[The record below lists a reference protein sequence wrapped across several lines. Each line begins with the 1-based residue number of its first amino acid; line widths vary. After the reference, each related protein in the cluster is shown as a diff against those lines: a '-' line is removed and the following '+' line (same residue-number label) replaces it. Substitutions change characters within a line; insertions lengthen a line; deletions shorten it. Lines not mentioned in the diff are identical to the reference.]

1 MFSLTSVQ
9 PVLSAALED
18 GLKSIVEVTS
28 SEWLKVV
35 IGLIVGLVFFM
46 FGMNVMSGNLEKMSG
61 GKLERTLK
69 TATASP
75 WISIFLGAAITIAVQ
90 SSSATTVM
98 LVGLV
103 NSGLMTMSQTLY
115 VIYGANIGTTFT
127 SWILSMS
134 GIESDNIGI
143 LMLKPENFAPI
154 LALLGT
160 VMVMMSKKDQRKSI
174 GTVLIGFAVLI
185 YGMEMMGDAVKPL
198 SEVQE
203 FRALLL
209 QYDNPL
215 LLLLISTVFTGVIQ
229 SSAATIGI
237 VQTFAMTGVITNGMS
252 IPLVMGANIGT
263 CVTSLLS
270 SIGTNRN
277 AKRVVVLHTAMNLIG
292 TLVWLPA
299 FMLFDYLLPDT
310 GAIHTFL
317 NSSEEASAFAVAV
330 CHSVFNVLTAALLLP
345 MGKWMEKLAHLVVR
359 DKEDEPVQKGTF
371 LDERLLNS
379 PSVAVSESNVA
390 TVGMCALAHINV
402 VRAINLFAQYDENV
416 VEEIRA
422 AEKRLDADEDK
433 LGTYLVQLSSR
444 SLSEKDSQVVSKML
458 HAIGNFERL
467 GDHALNLTG
476 SAKEMHEKGLSFTDE
491 AKAELGVLVAAIR
504 EILDITDRAYSDN
517 DPVLAAQVEPLEQV
531 IDDLIAKIRSNHIR
545 RLRKG
550 GCSIEMGFVLSDAL
564 TNFER
569 VSDHCSNVAVAI
581 IETEHN
587 AYDIHNYLHGI
598 KHGNEEFIQSF
609 QEYSNK
615 YSLA

>member
-1 MFSLTSVQ
+1 M
-9 PVLSAALED
+9 
-18 GLKSIVEVTS
+18 SIVDMRPDD
-28 SEWLKVV
+28 WLSIV

-69 TATASP
+69 TATANP
-75 WISIFLGAAITIAVQ
+75 FISILLGAAITIAVQ

-134 GIESDNIGI
+134 GIESDNIGV
-143 LMLKPENFAPI
+143 LMLKPENFAPV
-154 LALLGT
+154 LALIGT
-160 VMVMMSKKDQRKSI
+160 IMVMMSKKDQRKSI

-198 SEVQE
+198 AELQE
-203 FRALLL
+203 FRDLLMR
-209 QYDNPL
+209 YDNPL
-215 LLLLISTVFTGVIQ
+215 LLLLVSTVFTGVIQ

-237 VQTFAMTGVITNGMS
+237 VQNFAMTGVITNGMS

-270 SIGTNRN
+270 SVGTNRN

-292 TLVWLPA
+292 TLVWLPV
-299 FMLFDYLLPDT
+299 FILLNSMLAKD
-310 GAIHTFL
+310 GAIYAYL
-317 NSSEEASAFAVAV
+317 NTGEQASAFAVAV
-330 CHSVFNVLTAALLLP
+330 CHSIFNVLTAALLLP
-345 MGKWMEKLAHLVVR
+345 MGKWMEKLACLVIRGEEETV
-359 DKEDEPVQKGTF
+359 KKGLF

-379 PSVAVSESNVA
+379 PSVAVSESNAA
-390 TVGMCALAHINV
+390 TISMCALAHINV
-402 VRAINLFAQYDENV
+402 VRAIGLFDKYDENT

-422 AEKRLDADEDK
+422 AEKALDQDEDK
-433 LGTYLVQLSSR
+433 LSTYLVQLSSR

-476 SAKEMHEKGLSFTDE
+476 SAKELFDKGLAFTDE
-491 AKAELGVLVAAIR
+491 AKTELSVLMDAIR
-504 EILDITDRAYSDN
+504 EIMDITDRAYAEN
-517 DPVLAAQVEPLEQV
+517 DAVLAAQVEPLEQV
-531 IDDLIAKIRSNHIR
+531 IDDLIAGIRSNHVR
-545 RLRKG
+545 RLRHG
-550 GCSIEMGFVLSDAL
+550 ECSIEMGFVLSDAL

-587 AYDIHNYLHGI
+587 AYDIHNYLHGV
-598 KHGNEEFIQSF
+598 KHGNEDFDRSYEA
-609 QEYSNK
+609 YSAK
-615 YSLA
+615 YQLA

>member
-1 MFSLTSVQ
+1 M
-9 PVLSAALED
+9 PAAD
-18 GLKSIVEVTS
+18 V
-28 SEWLKVV
+28 LKVI

-46 FGMNVMSGNLEKMSG
+46 FGMNVMSSNLEKMSG

-69 TATASP
+69 TATANP
-75 WISIFLGAAITIAVQ
+75 FISILLGAAITIAVQ

-134 GIESDNIGI
+134 GIQSDNIAI
-143 LMLKPENFAPI
+143 LMLKPENFAPV
-154 LALLGT
+154 LALIGT
-160 VMVMMSKKDQRKSI
+160 VMMMSKKDQKKSI
-174 GTVLIGFAVLI
+174 GTILIGFAVLI

-198 SEVQE
+198 SELPE
-203 FRALLL
+203 FKALLIR
-209 QYDNPL
+209 YSSPVI
-215 LLLLISTVFTGVIQ
+215 LLLISTLFTGVIQ

-237 VQTFAMTGVITNGMS
+237 VQTFAMTGVITNAMS

-263 CVTSLLS
+263 CITSLLS

-277 AKRVVVLHTAMNLIG
+277 AKRVVVLHTAMNIIG
-292 TLVWLPA
+292 TAVWLPA
-299 FMLFDYLLPDT
+299 FMLFDSLLPDQS
-310 GAIHTFL
+310 AVSAFL
-317 NSSEEASAFAVAV
+317 HSSEQASAFAVAI
-330 CHSVFNVLTAALLLP
+330 CHSIFNVLTAALLLP
-345 MGKWMEKLAHLVVR
+345 MGKWMEKLACAVVR
-359 DKEDEPVQKGTF
+359 DGKEEPKRKGLF
-371 LDERLLNS
+371 LDQRLLNS
-379 PSVAVSESNVA
+379 PSVAVSESNSA
-390 TVGMCALAHINV
+390 TVGMCALARQNV
-402 VRAINLFAQYDENV
+402 IRAIGLFGEYDEDV

-422 AEKRLDADEDK
+422 AEKTLDEDEDK
-433 LGTYLVQLSSR
+433 LSTYLVQLSSR

-476 SAKEMHEKGLSFTDE
+476 SAKELHDKGLAFTAE
-491 AKAELGVLVAAIR
+491 AKEELTVLVEAIR
-504 EILDITDRAYSDN
+504 EILDITDRAYAEN
-517 DPVLAAQVEPLEQV
+517 NVELAAQVEPLEEV
-531 IDDLIAKIRSNHIR
+531 IDNLIAEIRSHHVR
-545 RLRKG
+545 RLRHG
-550 GCSIEMGFVLSDAL
+550 ECSIEMGFVLSDAL

-587 AYDIHNYLHGI
+587 AYDIHNYLRGV
-598 KHGNEEFIQSF
+598 KHNNEDFVQAFNMYTE
-609 QEYSNK
+609 K

>member
-1 MFSLTSVQ
+1 MITLANVQ
-9 PVLSAALED
+9 PALEE
-18 GLKSIVEVTS
+18 GLKSIIDMTS
-28 SEWLKVV
+28 AEWLKVV

-69 TATASP
+69 TATANP
-75 WISIFLGAAITIAVQ
+75 FISILLGAAITIAVQ

-103 NSGLMTMSQTLY
+103 NSGLMTMSQTLFI
-115 VIYGANIGTTFT
+115 IYGANIGTTFT

-134 GIESDNIGI
+134 GIESDNLGV
-143 LMLKPENFAPI
+143 LMLKPENFAPV
-154 LALLGT
+154 LALIGT

-198 SEVQE
+198 AELHE
-203 FRALLL
+203 FRDLLMR
-209 QYDNPL
+209 YDNPL
-215 LLLLISTVFTGVIQ
+215 LLLLISTIFTGVIQ

-237 VQTFAMTGVITNGMS
+237 VQNFAMAGVITNGMS

-292 TLVWLPA
+292 TLVWLPVYIL
-299 FMLFDYLLPDT
+299 FNSMLSPD
-310 GAIHTFL
+310 GAIYAFL
-317 NSSEEASAFAVAV
+317 NTGEQASAFAVAV
-330 CHSVFNVLTAALLLP
+330 CHSIFNVLTAALLLP
-345 MGKWMEKLAHLVVR
+345 MGKWMEKLACLIVR
-359 DKEDEPVQKGTF
+359 GKDEPKSKGLF

-379 PSVAVSESNVA
+379 PSVAVSECNGA
-390 TVGMCALAHINV
+390 TISMCALAHINV
-402 VRAINLFAQYDENV
+402 VRAIGLFDKYDENT

-422 AEKRLDADEDK
+422 AEKALDEDEDK
-433 LGTYLVQLSSR
+433 LSTYLVQLSSR

-467 GDHALNLTG
+467 GDHALNITG
-476 SAKEMHEKGLSFTDE
+476 SAKELFDKGLSFTDE
-491 AKAELGVLVAAIR
+491 AKAELGVLMDAIR
-504 EILDITDRAYSDN
+504 SIMDITDRAYAEN
-517 DPVLAAQVEPLEQV
+517 DATLAWQVEPLEQV

-545 RLRKG
+545 RLRHG
-550 GCSIEMGFVLSDAL
+550 ECSIEMGFVLSDAL

-587 AYDIHNYLHGI
+587 AYDIHSYLRGV
-598 KHGNEEFIQSF
+598 KHDNEEFVDAYKA
-609 QEYSNK
+609 YSEQYK
-615 YSLA
+615 LA

>member
-1 MFSLTSVQ
+1 MLFN
-9 PVLSAALED
+9 
-18 GLKSIVEVTS
+18 
-28 SEWLKVV
+28 V
-35 IGLIVGLVFFM
+35 IIPMIGGLVFFM

-69 TATASP
+69 TATANP
-75 WISIFLGAAITIAVQ
+75 FISILLGAAITIAVQ

-134 GIESDNIGI
+134 GIESDNIAI
-143 LMLKPENFAPI
+143 LMLKPENFAPV
-154 LALLGT
+154 LALIGT
-160 VMVMMSKKDQRKSI
+160 IMVMMSKKDQRKSI

-185 YGMEMMGDAVKPL
+185 YGMEMMGDAVGPL
-198 SEVQE
+198 SELKE
-203 FRALLL
+203 FGDLVLN
-209 QYDNPL
+209 YSNPF
-215 LLLLISTVFTGVIQ
+215 LLLLISTIFTGIIQ

-237 VQTFAMTGVITNGMS
+237 VQTFAMSGAITNAMS

-292 TLVWLPA
+292 TLVWLPV
-299 FMLFDYLLPDT
+299 FVLFNSLLT
-310 GAIHTFL
+310 EGGAIWNFL
-317 NSSEEASAFAVAV
+317 NSYDAASAFAVAV
-330 CHSVFNVLTAALLLP
+330 CHSIFNVVTAALLLP
-345 MGKWMEKLAHLVVR
+345 MGKWMEKLAKIIIK
-359 DKEDEPVQKGTF
+359 DGKDEPKHKGLF

-379 PSVAVSESNVA
+379 PSVAVSESNAA
-390 TVGMCALAHINV
+390 TVSMCALAHQNV
-402 VRAINLFAQYDENV
+402 VRAIGLFGKYDEDI

-422 AEKRLDADEDK
+422 AEKVLDQDEDK

-476 SAKEMHEKGLSFTDE
+476 SAKELHEKGLSFTDE
-491 AKAELGVLVAAIR
+491 AKKELTVLINAIR
-504 EILDITDRAYSDN
+504 EILDITDRAYAEN
-517 DPVLAAQVEPLEQV
+517 DIALAEQIEPLEQV
-531 IDDLIAKIRSNHIR
+531 IDDLISTIRSHHVR
-545 RLRKG
+545 RLRHG
-550 GCSIEMGFVLSDAL
+550 ECSIEMGFVLSDAL

-581 IETEHN
+581 IETVNN
-587 AYDIHNYLHGI
+587 AYDIHNYLRGV
-598 KHGNEEFIQSF
+598 KHNSEDFTKSYAD
-609 QEYSNK
+609 YSAK

>member
-1 MFSLTSVQ
+1 MFSWTSVQ
-9 PVLSAALED
+9 PVLSAALDD

-28 SEWLKVV
+28 SEWLKVI
-35 IGLIVGLVFFM
+35 IGLMVGLVFFM

-98 LVGLV
+98 QVGLV

-143 LMLKPENFAPI
+143 LMLKPENFAPV

-277 AKRVVVLHTAMNLIG
+277 AKRVVALHTAMNLIG
-292 TLVWLPA
+292 TMVWLPVY
-299 FMLFDYLLPDT
+299 MLFNYLLPDT
-310 GAIHTFL
+310 GAIHAFL

-345 MGKWMEKLAHLVVR
+345 MGKWMEKLAHMVVR
-359 DKEDEPVQKGTF
+359 DKDDEPMHKGTF

-379 PSVAVSESNVA
+379 PSVAVSESNAA
-390 TVGMCALAHINV
+390 TVAMCALAHINV
-402 VRAINLFAQYDENV
+402 ARAINLFERYDENV
-416 VEEIRA
+416 VEEIRF
-422 AEKRLDADEDK
+422 AEKRLDEDEDK

-476 SAKEMHEKGLSFTDE
+476 SAKELHDKGLSFTDE
-491 AKAELGVLVAAIR
+491 AKEELTVLVAAIR

-517 DPVLAAQVEPLEQV
+517 NPVLATQVEPLEQV

-569 VSDHCSNVAVAI
+569 ISDHCSNVAVAI

-587 AYDIHNYLHGI
+587 AYDIHNYLHGV
-598 KHGNEEFIQSF
+598 KHNSKEFAQAYTAYTS
-609 QEYSNK
+609 K

>member
-1 MFSLTSVQ
+1 MI
-9 PVLSAALED
+9 ALAHIMPTLNAGVAD
-18 GLKSIVEVTS
+18 GLRSIVDVTS
-28 SEWLKVV
+28 AEWLKII
-35 IGLIVGLVFFM
+35 IGLIIGLVFFM

-69 TATASP
+69 TATSNP
-75 WISIFLGAAITIAVQ
+75 LISIFLGAAITIAVQ

-134 GIESDNIGI
+134 GIESDNLGI
-143 LMLKPENFAPI
+143 LMLKPENFAPV
-154 LALLGT
+154 LALIGT

-198 SEVQE
+198 AEMQE
-203 FRALLL
+203 FRDLLMR
-209 QYDNPL
+209 YDNPM
-215 LLLLISTVFTGVIQ
+215 LLLLISTVFTGIIQ

-237 VQTFAMTGVITNGMS
+237 VQNFAMAGVITNGMS

-277 AKRVVVLHTAMNLIG
+277 AKRVVALHTAMNLIG
-292 TLVWLPA
+292 TLVWLPV
-299 FMLFDYLLPDT
+299 FIIFNSLLPAN
-310 GAIHTFL
+310 GEIYAFL
-317 NSSEEASAFAVAV
+317 NTGEQASAFAVAV
-330 CHSVFNVLTAALLLP
+330 CHSIFNVLTAALLLP
-345 MGKWMEKLAHLVVR
+345 MGKWMEKLACIIIR
-359 DKEDEPVQKGTF
+359 DKEGEETPKGLF

-379 PSVAVSESNVA
+379 PSVAVSESNAA
-390 TVGMCALAHINV
+390 TISMCALAHINV
-402 VRAINLFAQYDENV
+402 VRSLGLFDKYDENT

-422 AEKRLDADEDK
+422 AEKALDEDEDK
-433 LGTYLVQLSSR
+433 LSTYLVQLSSR

-476 SAKEMHEKGLSFTDE
+476 SAKELFDKGLSFTAE
-491 AKAELGVLVAAIR
+491 AKAELAVLMEAIR
-504 EILDITDRAYSDN
+504 EIMDLTDRAYAEN
-517 DPVLAAQVEPLEQV
+517 DAVLAAQVEPLEQV
-531 IDDLIAKIRSNHIR
+531 IDDLIAGIRSNHVR
-545 RLRKG
+545 RLRHG
-550 GCSIEMGFVLSDAL
+550 ECSIEMGFVLSDAL

-587 AYDIHNYLHGI
+587 AYDIHSYLHGV
-598 KHGNEEFIQSF
+598 KHGNEDFKQSY
-609 QEYSNK
+609 EAYSAK

>member
-1 MFSLTSVQ
+1 MM
-9 PVLSAALED
+9 
-18 GLKSIVEVTS
+18 SIVDMQPND
-28 SEWLKVV
+28 WLSII

-69 TATASP
+69 TATANP
-75 WISIFLGAAITIAVQ
+75 VISILLGAAITIAVQ

-143 LMLKPENFAPI
+143 LMLKPANFAPV
-154 LALLGT
+154 LALIGT
-160 VMVMMSKKDQRKSI
+160 IMLMVTKKDQRKSI
-174 GTVLIGFAVLI
+174 GTILIGFAVLI
-185 YGMEMMGDAVKPL
+185 YGMEMMGDAVGPL
-198 SEVQE
+198 SELKE
-203 FRALLL
+203 FGDLVLR
-209 QYDNPL
+209 YSDPL
-215 LLLLISTVFTGVIQ
+215 VLLLISTVFTGIIQ

-237 VQTFAMTGVITNGMS
+237 VQTFAMNGAITNYMS
-252 IPLVMGANIGT
+252 VPLVMGANIGT
-263 CVTSLLS
+263 CVTSLIS

-292 TLVWLPA
+292 TLVWLPVL
-299 FMLFDYLLPDT
+299 MLFN
-310 GAIHTFL
+310 TFL
-317 NSSEEASAFAVAV
+317 SEGGFIYTFLHDYAKADAFAVAV
-330 CHSVFNVLTAALLLP
+330 CHSIFNVLTAALLLP
-345 MGKWMEKLAHLVVR
+345 FGKLMEKMAHFVIR
-359 DKEDEPVQKGTF
+359 DKDDEPVKKGLF

-379 PSVAVSESNVA
+379 PSVAVSESNAA
-390 TVGMCALAHINV
+390 TISMCALAHINV
-402 VRAINLFAQYDENV
+402 VRAIGLFDQYNEDT

-422 AEKRLDADEDK
+422 AEKMLDQDEDK
-433 LGTYLVQLSSR
+433 LSTYLVQLSSR

-476 SAKEMHEKGLSFTDE
+476 GARELHEKGLSFTAE
-491 AKAELGVLVAAIR
+491 AKAELAVLMDAIR
-504 EILDITDRAYSDN
+504 EIMDITDRAYAEN
-517 DPVLAAQVEPLEQV
+517 DAVLAAQVEPLEQV
-531 IDDLIAKIRSNHIR
+531 IDDLIARIRSHHVR
-545 RLRKG
+545 RLRHG
-550 GCSIEMGFVLSDAL
+550 ECSIEMGFVLSDAL

-587 AYDIHNYLHGI
+587 AYDIHSYLHGV
-598 KHGNEEFIQSF
+598 KHGNEDFKQSY
-609 QEYSNK
+609 EAYSAK
-615 YSLA
+615 YQLA

>member
-1 MFSLTSVQ
+1 MPISITDMQASDW
-9 PVLSAALED
+9 LS
-18 GLKSIVEVTS
+18 II
-28 SEWLKVV
+28 

-69 TATASP
+69 TATSNP
-75 WISIFLGAAITIAVQ
+75 FISILLGAAITIAVQ

-134 GIESDNIGI
+134 GIESGNIGI
-143 LMLKPENFAPI
+143 LMLKPENFAPV
-154 LALLGT
+154 LALIGT
-160 VMVMMSKKDQRKSI
+160 IMVMMSKKDQRKSI
-174 GTVLIGFAVLI
+174 GTVFIGFAVLI
-185 YGMEMMGDAVKPL
+185 YGMEMMGDAVGPL
-198 SEVQE
+198 SELKE
-203 FRALLL
+203 FGDMVTR
-209 QYDNPL
+209 YSNPL
-215 LLLLISTVFTGVIQ
+215 LLLLISTIFTGIIQ

-237 VQTFAMTGVITNGMS
+237 VQTFAMSGAITNAMS

-277 AKRVVVLHTAMNLIG
+277 AKRVVILHFAMNFIG
-292 TLVWLPA
+292 TVVWLPA
-299 FMLFDYLLPDT
+299 FMLFDALLLSEG
-310 GAIHTFL
+310 GAIYGFL
-317 NSSEEASAFAVAV
+317 HDYGQASAFAVAV
-330 CHSVFNVLTAALLLP
+330 CHSIFNVLTAALLLP
-345 MGKWMEKLAHLVVR
+345 MGKLMEKLAKLVIP
-359 DKEDEPVQKGTF
+359 DGKEEKKPRGVF

-379 PSVAVSESNVA
+379 PSVAVSESNAA
-390 TVGMCALAHINV
+390 TVGMCALAHQNV
-402 VRAINLFAQYDENV
+402 LRSLALFDKYDENI

-422 AEKRLDADEDK
+422 DEKTLDEDEDK

-444 SLSEKDSQVVSKML
+444 SVSEKDSQVVSKML

-476 SAKEMHEKGLSFTDE
+476 SAKELFEKGLSFSE
-491 AKAELGVLVAAIR
+491 GAKAELNVLADAIR
-504 EILDITDRAYSDN
+504 EILEITDRAYADN
-517 DPVLAAQVEPLEQV
+517 DVALAAQVEPLEQV
-531 IDDLIAKIRSNHIR
+531 IDDLIAQIRSNHIR
-545 RLRKG
+545 RLRQG
-550 GCSIEMGFVLSDAL
+550 ECSIEMGFVLSDAL
-564 TNFER
+564 TNLER

-587 AYDIHNYLHGI
+587 AYDVHSYLRGV
-598 KHGNEEFIQSF
+598 KHDSEDFAEAFKKYAAQ
-609 QEYSNK
+609 

>member
-1 MFSLTSVQ
+1 MPTSFALFEGQ
-9 PVLSAALED
+9 HWLS
-18 GLKSIVEVTS
+18 II
-28 SEWLKVV
+28 

-69 TATASP
+69 SATSNP
-75 WISIFLGAAITIAVQ
+75 FISIFLGAAITIAVQ

-134 GIESDNIGI
+134 GIESGNVGI
-143 LMLKPENFAPI
+143 LMLKPENFAPV
-154 LALLGT
+154 LALIGT
-160 VMVMMSKKDQRKSI
+160 IMLMVSKKDQKKSI
-174 GTVLIGFAVLI
+174 GTILIGFAVLI
-185 YGMEMMGDAVKPL
+185 YGMEMMGDAVGGL
-198 SEVQE
+198 SDVQE
-203 FRALLL
+203 FQAILTA
-209 QYDNPL
+209 YNNPL
-215 LLLLISTVFTGVIQ
+215 LLLLISTVFTGIIQ

-237 VQTFAMTGVITNGMS
+237 VQTFAMNGAISNYMS

-263 CVTSLLS
+263 CVTSLIS

-277 AKRVVVLHTAMNLIG
+277 AKRVVVLHFAMNLIG
-292 TLVWLPA
+292 TVVWLPM
-299 FMLFDYLLPDT
+299 FVLFNSLLT
-310 GAIHTFL
+310 EGGAIYNFL
-317 NSSEEASAFAVAV
+317 NDNSQASAFAVAI
-330 CHSVFNVLTAALLLP
+330 CHSIFNVLTAALLLP
-345 MGKWMEKLAHLVVR
+345 FGKWMEKLACLVIR
-359 DKEDEPVQKGTF
+359 DGKDEPKNEGLF

-379 PSVAVSESNVA
+379 PSVAVSESNAA
-390 TVGMCALAHINV
+390 TISMCALAHQNV
-402 VRAINLFAQYDENV
+402 VRAIGLFDKYDEDV
-416 VEEIRA
+416 VERIRTD
-422 AEKRLDADEDK
+422 EKVLDTDEDK

-476 SAKEMHEKGLSFTDE
+476 SAKELHEKGLSFTDE
-491 AKAELGVLVAAIR
+491 AKKELAVLVGAIR
-504 EILDITDRAYSDN
+504 EILDITDRAYADN
-517 DPVLAAQVEPLEQV
+517 DAVLAAQVEPLEQV

-545 RLRKG
+545 RLRHG
-550 GCSIEMGFVLSDAL
+550 ECSIEMGFVLSDAL

-587 AYDIHNYLHGI
+587 AYDIHSYLHGI
-598 KHGNEEFIQSF
+598 KHHNEDFVQAF
-609 QEYSNK
+609 DMYSDK

>member
-1 MFSLTSVQ
+1 MSIADMQ
-9 PVLSAALED
+9 PNNWLS
-18 GLKSIVEVTS
+18 II
-28 SEWLKVV
+28 

-69 TATASP
+69 TATANP
-75 WISIFLGAAITIAVQ
+75 VISILLGAAITIAVQ

-143 LMLKPENFAPI
+143 LMLKPANFAPV
-154 LALLGT
+154 LALVGT
-160 VMVMMSKKDQRKSI
+160 IMLMVTKKDQRKSI
-174 GTVLIGFAVLI
+174 GTILIGFAVLI
-185 YGMEMMGDAVKPL
+185 YGMEMMGDAVGPL
-198 SEVQE
+198 SELKE
-203 FRALLL
+203 FGDLVLR
-209 QYDNPL
+209 YSDPL
-215 LLLLISTVFTGVIQ
+215 VLLLISTVFTGIVQ

-237 VQTFAMTGVITNGMS
+237 VQTFAMNGAITNYMS
-252 IPLVMGANIGT
+252 VPLVMGANIGT
-263 CVTSLLS
+263 CVTSLIS

-292 TLVWLPA
+292 TLVWLPVL
-299 FMLFDYLLPDT
+299 MLFN
-310 GAIHTFL
+310 TFL
-317 NSSEEASAFAVAV
+317 SEGGFIYTFLHDYAKADAFAVAV
-330 CHSVFNVLTAALLLP
+330 CHSIFNVLTAALLLP
-345 MGKWMEKLAHLVVR
+345 FGKLMEKMAHFVIR
-359 DKEDEPVQKGTF
+359 DKDDEPVKKGLF

-379 PSVAVSESNVA
+379 PSVAVSESNAA
-390 TVGMCALAHINV
+390 TISMCALAHINV
-402 VRAINLFAQYDENV
+402 VRAIGLFDQYNEDT

-422 AEKRLDADEDK
+422 AEKMLDQDEDK
-433 LGTYLVQLSSR
+433 LSTYLVQLSSR

-476 SAKEMHEKGLSFTDE
+476 GARELHEKGLSFTAE
-491 AKAELGVLVAAIR
+491 AKAELAVLMDAIR
-504 EILDITDRAYSDN
+504 EIMDITDRAYAEN
-517 DPVLAAQVEPLEQV
+517 DAVLAAQVEPLEQV
-531 IDDLIAKIRSNHIR
+531 IDDLIARIRSHHVR
-545 RLRKG
+545 RLRHG
-550 GCSIEMGFVLSDAL
+550 ECSIEMGFVLSDAL

-587 AYDIHNYLHGI
+587 AYDIHSYLHGV
-598 KHGNEEFIQSF
+598 KHGNEEFKQSY
-609 QEYSNK
+609 EAYSAK
-615 YSLA
+615 YQLA

>member
-1 MFSLTSVQ
+1 MNPTSIAEMGAQ
-9 PVLSAALED
+9 NWLS
-18 GLKSIVEVTS
+18 II
-28 SEWLKVV
+28 

-69 TATASP
+69 TATANP
-75 WISIFLGAAITIAVQ
+75 FISILLGAAITIAVQ

-134 GIESDNIGI
+134 GIESDNIAI
-143 LMLKPENFAPI
+143 LMLKPENFAPV
-154 LALLGT
+154 LALIGT
-160 VMVMMSKKDQRKSI
+160 IMVMMSKKDQRKSI

-185 YGMEMMGDAVKPL
+185 YGMEMMGDAVGPL
-198 SEVQE
+198 SELKE
-203 FRALLL
+203 FGDLVLN
-209 QYDNPL
+209 YSNPF
-215 LLLLISTVFTGVIQ
+215 LLLLISTIFTGIIQ

-237 VQTFAMTGVITNGMS
+237 VQTFAMSGAITNAMS

-292 TLVWLPA
+292 TLVCLPV
-299 FMLFDYLLPDT
+299 FVLFNSLLT
-310 GAIHTFL
+310 EGGAIWNFL
-317 NSSEEASAFAVAV
+317 NSYDAASAFAVAV
-330 CHSVFNVLTAALLLP
+330 CHSIFNVVTAALLLP
-345 MGKWMEKLAHLVVR
+345 MGKWMEKLAKIIIK
-359 DKEDEPVQKGTF
+359 DGKDEPKHKGLF

-379 PSVAVSESNVA
+379 PSVAVSESNAA
-390 TVGMCALAHINV
+390 TVSMCALAHQNV
-402 VRAINLFAQYDENV
+402 VRAIGLFGKYDEDI

-422 AEKRLDADEDK
+422 AEKVLDQDEDK

-476 SAKEMHEKGLSFTDE
+476 SAKELHEKGLSFTDE
-491 AKAELGVLVAAIR
+491 AKKELTVLINAIR
-504 EILDITDRAYSDN
+504 EILDITDRAYAEN
-517 DPVLAAQVEPLEQV
+517 DIALAEQIEPLEQV
-531 IDDLIAKIRSNHIR
+531 IDDLISTIRSHHVR
-545 RLRKG
+545 RLRHG
-550 GCSIEMGFVLSDAL
+550 ECSIEMGFVLSDAL

-581 IETEHN
+581 IETVNN
-587 AYDIHNYLHGI
+587 AYDIHNYLRGV
-598 KHGNEEFIQSF
+598 KHNSEDFTKSYAD
-609 QEYSNK
+609 YSAK